1 MWTVRNQDTKTEF
14 KNNTELKTPKLSL
27 TIKETKIKAQY
38 GRPRRKWKQLRQTS
52 TSEDNHLNE
61 AEQEVKLNVIPK

>member
-1 MWTVRNQDTKTEF
+1 MWTVRNQDPKTEF

-27 TIKETKIKAQY
+27 TIKETTWERS
-38 GRPRRKWKQLRQTS
+38 RPRRKWKQLRQTS
-52 TSEDNHLNE
+52 TSEGNHLNE